1 MPFPDGSFDVVLCQQ
16 ALHLIADRTSALR
29 EMHRVL
35 RPGGLVSIFEPIN
48 AVSRGVHTWMD
59 LGGGAA
65 HRAETGRV
73 VEYLDGRSLFSDRMR
88 GFDERDLM
96 DEFASAG
103 FDPVDLVFEHH
114 REPRRRYERWE
125 AASLMSVRPNP
136 GAVSYEEA
144 ARAVLG
150 DAAEAHLQR
159 QFELLTANAVPE
171 AWAVAYLT
179 ARRDGDG

>member
-1 MPFPDGSFDVVLCQQ
+1 VL
-16 ALHLIADRTSALR
+16 LYVADRGAAV
-29 EMHRVL
+29 EEIHRVL
-35 RPGGLVSIFEPIN
+35 RPGGLASIFEPIN
-48 AVSRGVHTWMD
+48 SVSRGVHTWTD
-59 LGGGAA
+59 LGGDAA

-73 VEYLDGRSLFSDRMR
+73 VEHLDGRSLFSDRMR
-88 GFDERDLM
+88 GFDERDLLE
-96 DEFASAG
+96 EFASAG
-103 FDPVDLVFEHH
+103 FDAVDLVLEHH
-114 REPRRRYERWE
+114 REPRRRYQRWE

-179 ARRDGDG
+179 ARRDGEG